1 MSQYQELQWY
11 YDLCTAVYLPNEAAS
26 GGYTA
31 CYVGY
36 RPGNDIQWK
45 NVRVDK
51 AGRRTMTLHFFAGEW
66 REIRVEVNGKQLGAY
81 SVNGKDWTKP
91 QTLKINIDLQEGNNV
106 IRLWNDGVWL
116 PDMDKME
123 LD

>member
-1 MSQYQELQWY
+1 M
-11 YDLCTAVYLPNEAAS
+11 
-26 GGYTA
+26 
-31 CYVGY
+31 GY

-66 REIRVEVNGKQLGAY
+66 REIRVEVNGKQLGAFT
-81 SVNGKDWTKP
+81 VNGKDWSRP
-91 QTLKINIDLQEGNNV
+91 QTLQVEVDLQEGNNV